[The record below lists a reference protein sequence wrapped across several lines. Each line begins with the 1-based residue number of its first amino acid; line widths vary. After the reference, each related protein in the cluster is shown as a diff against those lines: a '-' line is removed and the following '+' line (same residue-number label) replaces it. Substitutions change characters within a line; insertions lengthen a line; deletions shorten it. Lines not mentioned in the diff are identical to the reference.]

1 MRNLAVSSFGAA
13 LATMYAAPHL
23 QADIVPIT
31 FSQTTIAE
39 GVLGTFVGMSTV
51 GGFIGAFSAWNG
63 GTNAITHNGNVASLG
78 VVQYSQT
85 LTAGFSPPVTNSVI
99 SYFTNVNTP
108 GTHYIGF
115 RSLSGNLGWFQV
127 TILGEPGN
135 MILGPGGY
143 APDGHNIHVGTV
155 PAPGALALLALGAVG
170 IRRKRKRAA

>member
-23 QADIVPIT
+23 QADIVEVNL
-31 FSQTTIAE
+31 SQTTIGE
-39 GVLGTFVGMSTV
+39 GVLGTFVSMSTA
-51 GGFIGAFSAWNG
+51 GGGIGAFQAWNG
-63 GTNAITHNGNVASLG
+63 GTNAITMIGSLASLA
-78 VVQYSQT
+78 VVKYSQT
-85 LTAGFSPPVTNSVI
+85 LTSGFQGITGG
-99 SYFTNVNTP
+99 FTNVNTV

-143 APDGHNIHVGTV
+143 ANAGEDMHVGTV

-170 IRRKRKRAA
+170 IRRSRKRVA